1 MIPQEVLVNRLPRLH
16 CMSTSEVYG
25 VLCSRLNSLDL
36 HQIISRASSICTC
49 AGYTIQSQHLNPAP
63 GKNRENFLNI
73 FVSTIWR
80 FLCSFPSLSKP
91 LPSPI
96 SVVVFCPV
104 MLQLWRFSA
113 LGIVLALVCAV
124 LGEETAQ
131 QVLSEN
137 AKVSNESLLW
147 GPYRPNLYFGVR
159 PRIPKSLMTGLIWAK
174 VDNFQKVQNS
184 MWL

>member
-1 MIPQEVLVNRLPRLH
+1 
-16 CMSTSEVYG
+16 
-25 VLCSRLNSLDL
+25 
-36 HQIISRASSICTC
+36 
-49 AGYTIQSQHLNPAP
+49 
-63 GKNRENFLNI
+63 
-73 FVSTIWR
+73 
-80 FLCSFPSLSKP
+80 
-91 LPSPI
+91 
-96 SVVVFCPV
+96 

-159 PRIPKSLMTGLIWAK
+159 PRVPKSLMTGLIWAK

-184 MWL
+184 MWLQCYVTKQRNMQIMRERESVLLTEGLYRLPAYL